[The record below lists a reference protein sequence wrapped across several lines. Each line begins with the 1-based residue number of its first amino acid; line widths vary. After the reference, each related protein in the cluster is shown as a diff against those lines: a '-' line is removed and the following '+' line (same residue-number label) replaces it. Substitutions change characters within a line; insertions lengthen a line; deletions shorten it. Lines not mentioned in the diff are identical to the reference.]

1 MLFIYLTESS
11 HRPSFTSSGQII
23 LTPFPWW
30 LLYAFSFLF
39 TSLVPFSNLSLLA
52 YDLCP
57 YFMDLH
63 SYVLQEPARCSTIR
77 GPCSWEQPLTSS
89 LPCISLSSHSSN
101 CLSKSSTFSLTRSL
115 HHLLQNLLSYTNAL
129 CVSFFSVSLTQAYSS
144 WSGISGIWT
153 FKGGHYCLSI
163 STSLVPELCWACG
176 VSWETSFLFFSF
188 FSCFPWEASL
198 WFCEKQCRA
207 RGQLVMR

>member
-1 MLFIYLTESS
+1 MEFWIFPVTKILRFCQKRFEIPLEIMYS
-11 HRPSFTSSGQII
+11 HPS
-23 LTPFPWW
+23 PP
-30 LLYAFSFLF
+30 
-39 TSLVPFSNLSLLA
+39 
-52 YDLCP
+52 
-57 YFMDLH
+57 
-63 SYVLQEPARCSTIR
+63 
-77 GPCSWEQPLTSS
+77 

-176 VSWETSFLFFSF
+176 VSLETSFLFFSF

-198 WFCEKQCRA
+198 WFCEKQCRT